1 MRETIVTREFSN
13 EAGVVSI
20 TGSLNAEV
28 YFDLVVLE
36 ENHDGIAGRNYSYGR
51 LRFKNHIEEAVMS
64 KLLFKSRPILTG
76 GGIQA
81 ALCMYNLN
89 SFTAIGNVATI
100 RDEVAEN
107 AA

>member
-1 MRETIVTREFSN
+1 
-13 EAGVVSI
+13 
-20 TGSLNAEV
+20 
-28 YFDLVVLE
+28 
-36 ENHDGIAGRNYSYGR
+36 
-51 LRFKNHIEEAVMS
+51 MS
-64 KLLFKSRPILTG
+64 KLLFKSRQILTG

>member
-1 MRETIVTREFSN
+1 
-13 EAGVVSI
+13 
-20 TGSLNAEV
+20 
-28 YFDLVVLE
+28 
-36 ENHDGIAGRNYSYGR
+36 
-51 LRFKNHIEEAVMS
+51 MS
-64 KLLFKSRPILTG
+64 KLLFKSRPILRG